1 MSTGYVPL
9 FGSLATGTLCGKWP
23 DIGLW
28 PIVLSLSDRHGIV
41 DVTPDYLARITGLP
55 LDDVVACMGRFCAP
69 DPYSRSTTES
79 GARLVLLD
87 PDHRA
92 WGWRI
97 VNHGPYRERARL
109 QSKDSARTES
119 GKDAERKREKRSISP
134 SVPPSPPLSPGVPLS
149 DSDSDSDKTKKE
161 EVHTGA
167 RGTSPAVPRFPP
179 KPGPVNAPRET
190 SESEIFENVQ
200 GIKAKYPEGAGREDW
215 ITAEKHM
222 RQLVI
227 NGDVTWVELEDGVVR
242 YRLHCRAT
250 HRTVMNPANF
260 FGAVDKPW
268 SQKWLLPKSK
278 AEIRLGSNLTAAE
291 EFMRRTEA
299 PQ

>member
-1 MSTGYVPL
+1 MSSGYAPL

-28 PIVLSLSDRHGIV
+28 PIVLSLSDRHGVV

-55 LDDVVACMGRFCAP
+55 LDDVIACMGRFCAP
-69 DPYSRSTTES
+69 DPYSRSTTEK
-79 GARLVLLD
+79 GARLLLLD

-97 VNHGPYRERARL
+97 VNHGHYREKARL

-119 GKDAERKREKRSISP
+119 GKDAARKREKRSESP
-134 SVPPSPPLSPGVPLS
+134 GIPPSPPESPGVPLS
-149 DSDSDSDKTKKE
+149 DSDSDKTKTE
-161 EVHTGA
+161 EVHTRA
-167 RGTSPAVPRFPP
+167 REASPDVPRIPP
-179 KPGPVNAPRET
+179 ESGPVDAPRET
-190 SESEIFENVQ
+190 SESEIFENVL

-227 NGDVTWVELEDGVVR
+227 DGNATWIELEDGVAR
-242 YRLHCRAT
+242 YRLHCRAA

-268 SQKWLLPKSK
+268 SQKWPLPKSK
-278 AEIRLGSNLTAAE
+278 AESRLGSNLTAAE
-291 EFMRRTEA
+291 EFMRRTEVS
-299 PQ
+299 Q